1 MKIIIYFESR
11 EINIYEVTEQ
21 ITKSNWKTYKCYIE
35 KLKNQYWGKKWNIV
49 KGNGTINIK
58 HSKWFWYIM

>member
-21 ITKSNWKTYKCYIE
+21 ITKSNYK
-35 KLKNQYWGKKWNIV
+35 L
-49 KGNGTINIK
+49 INIQK
-58 HSKWFWYIM
+58 NLKINIGGKNEIL